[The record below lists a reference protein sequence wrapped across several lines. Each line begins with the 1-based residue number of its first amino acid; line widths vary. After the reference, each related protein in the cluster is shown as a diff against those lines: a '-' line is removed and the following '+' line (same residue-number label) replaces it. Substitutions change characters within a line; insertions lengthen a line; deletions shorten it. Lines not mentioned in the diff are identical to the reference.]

1 MLEMLLEKKW
11 LEMGCEEKRWLEM
24 GCKSEL
30 TSNEL

>member
-1 MLEMLLEKKW
+1 MLLEKKW
-11 LEMGCEEKRWLEM
+11 LEMGCKEKRWLEM